1 MDYTLLITSITGA
14 IASVATGATAL
25 WKWIDKPLIECKQ
38 EHKASRERIEE
49 LHNEIKDVSISVGEL
64 RGQVTVYQNAFA
76 KWLPH
81 STRSSNSVDGTSE
94 SV

>member
-1 MDYTLLITSITGA
+1 MDYTLLITTVTGA
-14 IASVATGATAL
+14 IASAATGATAL
-25 WKWIDKPLIECKQ
+25 WKWVARQLDECKA

-64 RGQVTVYQNAFA
+64 RGQVTVYQNAFSR
-76 KWLPH
+76 WLPH
-81 STRSSNSVDGTSE
+81 DPSVNHSIDGTSE

>member
-1 MDYTLLITSITGA
+1 MDYTLLITTVTGA
-14 IASVATGATAL
+14 IASAATGATAL
-25 WKWIDKPLIECKQ
+25 WKWLARQLDECKA

-64 RGQVTVYQNAFA
+64 RGQVTVYQNAFSR
-76 KWLPH
+76 WLPH
-81 STRSSNSVDGTSE
+81 DPSANHSIDGTSE

>member
-1 MDYTLLITSITGA
+1 MDYTLLVTAVTGA
-14 IASVATGATAL
+14 AASAATGATAL
-25 WKWIDKPLIECKQ
+25 WKWVARQLDECKA

-64 RGQVTVYQNAFA
+64 RGQVTVYQNAFSR
-76 KWLPH
+76 WLPH
-81 STRSSNSVDGTSE
+81 RETHHKIIDGTDE

>member
-1 MDYTLLITSITGA
+1 MDYTLLITTVTGA
-14 IASVATGATAL
+14 IASAATGATAL
-25 WKWIDKPLIECKQ
+25 WKWLARQLDECKA

-64 RGQVTVYQNAFA
+64 RGQVTVYQNAFSR
-76 KWLPH
+76 WLPH
-81 STRSSNSVDGTSE
+81 DPSTNHSIDGTSE